1 MSLLNFS
8 EDLATN
14 QTERVNG
21 RMHAMD
27 KRMIRSQ
34 ADVNQLMPIRYE
46 FAWEAYL
53 AALDNTWVPSESPLQ
68 SDVAIWHAP
77 DVLSPDERLMI
88 KRSLGFFASSESV
101 VANNILFAVY
111 KHLTNPEC
119 RQYLLR
125 QAFEEGVHTH
135 TFVYIVEGLQ
145 LDQGEVFNL
154 YREVP
159 SVSAKS
165 YWAIEH
171 TRELEDPN
179 FTLDSDDNI
188 RRFLTNLVAL
198 YVCME
203 SLWFYTGFAQI
214 LSLGLRGKMMAIA
227 ELYRWI
233 MRDESIHFN
242 FGIDCINQIRNEN
255 PSVWTSA
262 MDSKITEMIKQAVD
276 LEIAYARDSMPEPIV
291 GINADMVADYMMFS
305 ANRRLE
311 ALDIKPY
318 YQERENPF
326 PWLAEAAEMSKSEN
340 FFEGKVTEYRKGP
353 IDFGAHKKPFAAK
366 STESDR
372 SMADLMSSSENF
384 FENKVTEYRKDTLDF
399 S

>member
-1 MSLLNFS
+1 MSILNFS
-8 EDLATN
+8 EDLETN
-14 QTERVNG
+14 QADRING
-21 RMHAMD
+21 RMNAMD
-27 KRMIRSQ
+27 KRMIRGT

-46 FAWEAYL
+46 FAWKAYL
-53 AALDNTWVPSESPLQ
+53 DGLANTWVPSESPLQ
-68 SDVAIWHAP
+68 SDVATWHAP

-242 FGIDCINQIRNEN
+242 FGIDCIKQIRNEN
-255 PSVWTSA
+255 PSAWTSA
-262 MDSKITEMIKQAVD
+262 MDTKVTEMIKQAVD

-291 GINADMVADYMMFS
+291 GMNSDMVADYMMFS

-311 ALDIKPY
+311 SLWIEPC

-340 FFEGKVTEYRKGP
+340 FFESKVTEYRQASLDFGAENNFLAANSAKHQDPMADMMSSSNFFADKVTEYRK
-353 IDFGAHKKPFAAK
+353 
-366 STESDR
+366 SNLE
-372 SMADLMSSSENF
+372 
-384 FENKVTEYRKDTLDF
+384 F